1 MAATINLQL
10 RSLDA
15 ASSILLNERKEKI
28 MEIIK
33 DTYNKSTQCF
43 NCGST
48 FLYNEKDIE
57 PVYPSTEYKKTYTN
71 MIKSRKDV
79 DYVNCY
85 KGKAMH
91 CPLCGAIILV
101 EEVKFFGRKG

>member
-1 MAATINLQL
+1 
-10 RSLDA
+10 
-15 ASSILLNERKEKI
+15 

-33 DTYNKSTQCF
+33 DTYNKTTECF

-57 PVYPSTEYKKTYTN
+57 PVYPSAEYKKTYTD

-85 KGKAMH
+85 KGKAIH